1 MPNAQCT
8 RNDAIRGMHGCFRK
22 LNPHVQDG
30 DDESYGGSSGSFSKV
45 SFNVVF
51 VINIFQDNFHLVK
64 KNP

>member
-1 MPNAQCT
+1 
-8 RNDAIRGMHGCFRK
+8 MHGCFRK

>member
-1 MPNAQCT
+1 MKCLYCYYFTMPNAQCT

-45 SFNVVF
+45 CSNVVLSGG
-51 VINIFQDNFHLVK
+51 QEQ
-64 KNP
+64 